1 MVDIMQRGSTNREL
15 LDRLEDHADWLVRK
29 SRRYLPHI
37 ARFCLV
43 STFIEDGFRLLTQWS
58 DQVDYIQSVWG
69 THVIFAAFFIL
80 LNICLQFIGS
90 AFVLGRY
97 RVKIGVG
104 ILMSTVLLQTIGYNI
119 WTKVF
124 FMRNLSLIGSLLLLL
139 AEVQQET
146 RSLLAGLPSSGENT
160 HRQYILLGGRILIIL
175 MFVTLIHLGSSI
187 FYVIQSISNLILI
200 LLVAIGYKTKL
211 CATVLVIWLTG
222 MNFYYNRF
230 WAVSNDSLMWDFLKY
245 DFFQTW
251 SVIGGLGLVVAY
263 GPGGVSVDD
272 YKKKW

>member
-1 MVDIMQRGSTNREL
+1 MVDMMQRRPASREL
-15 LDRLEDHADWLVRK
+15 LDRLDDHADWLVRK
-29 SRRYLPHI
+29 TRRYLPHA

-69 THVIFAAFFIL
+69 IPVIFAAFFIFV
-80 LNICLQFIGS
+80 NIVTQFVGS

-97 RVKIGVG
+97 RVKIGVA
-104 ILMSTVLLQTIGYNI
+104 ILMSTVLIQTVGYNI
-119 WTKVF
+119 WTRVF

-139 AEVQQET
+139 AEAQQET
-146 RSLLAGLPSSGENT
+146 RSLLAGLPSAGENT
-160 HRQYILLGGRILIIL
+160 LRQYILLGGRILIIL
-175 MFVTLIHLGSSI
+175 MSLTLIHLGSSI
-187 FYVIQSISNLILI
+187 FYIIQSIGNLILV

-230 WAVSNDSLMWDFLKY
+230 WAVNNDSLLWDFLKY